1 MKRKPL
7 RQIIHA
13 VILVIGLVL
22 MIGGIA
28 TGKHGATVVG
38 IIISGVT
45 VQQWLQ
51 WNKQQKTKDS

>member
-1 MKRKPL
+1 MKRKPF

-22 MIGGIA
+22 MIGGIV

-38 IIISGVT
+38 IIISAVN
-45 VQQWLQ
+45 VQQWIVL
-51 WNKQQKTKDS
+51 NKQQTKDS

>member
-38 IIISGVT
+38 IIISGVN